1 MEAGKFLCF
10 MITQR
15 GVEANQDKCEA
26 VLKMTSLGCVKDVQR
41 LTGKL
46 TTLSRFL
53 GASAEKALPF
63 FNLMKKGIAFEW
75 TPACEEAFSHF
86 KKSHS
91 HHFHFHTNCFTN
103 TIHTETKS
111 SKNKTIFFFFKP
123 SSKFQSLTTQA
134 RLASSIHP
142 LSPPPPST
150 NHAILD
156 SKHTTLLVEA
166 YHVHR
171 GLGILLRKLDSIDG
185 DPLRILTEDGDWPK
199 EYFWAVVKFLKNA
212 SRFSEILQVFDMWKN
227 IEKLRISEL
236 KYNKIISLLVEG
248 GMMEGAMSI
257 LQEMKIH
264 GLKPSLDTYNPIIH
278 GFSREGKFGEAL
290 CFLDE
295 MKEFDLEP
303 DTETYDGLIRAYGKF
318 KMYDEIAEEIGGAG

>member
-1 MEAGKFLCF
+1 MPKRSRLALSETPPTLTPSNSPTAQHTLPLSSLRSPSNWPFL
-10 MITQR
+10 
-15 GVEANQDKCEA
+15 
-26 VLKMTSLGCVKDVQR
+26 S
-41 LTGKL
+41 
-46 TTLSRFL
+46 
-53 GASAEKALPF
+53 
-63 FNLMKKGIAFEW
+63 
-75 TPACEEAFSHF
+75 TPASSIPPFHSAAGLLL
-86 KKSHS
+86 KLVLTSHS

-318 KMYDEIAEEIGGAG
+318 KMYDEIGKCKDGVAVVLVLLALFVIAG

>member
-1 MEAGKFLCF
+1 
-10 MITQR
+10 
-15 GVEANQDKCEA
+15 
-26 VLKMTSLGCVKDVQR
+26 
-41 LTGKL
+41 
-46 TTLSRFL
+46 
-53 GASAEKALPF
+53 
-63 FNLMKKGIAFEW
+63 
-75 TPACEEAFSHF
+75 
-86 KKSHS
+86 
-91 HHFHFHTNCFTN
+91 
-103 TIHTETKS
+103 S